1 MEIKWV
7 KDSVVEKIASGRGR
21 KANGPSLV
29 LASLVK
35 ELEKNPNK
43 WAEFP
48 MKLASA
54 SSTREWKK
62 KYKNLEVRTTGGN
75 ALGKDAPGKKNWTV
89 YVRVTKAVTTKRAY
103 NKTGKYSK
111 AAK

>member
-21 KANGPSLV
+21 KVNGPSLV
-29 LASLVK
+29 LASIIT
-35 ELEKNPNK
+35 ELEKNPNR
-43 WAEFP
+43 WAELP
-48 MKLASA
+48 IKVPSA

-75 ALGKDAPGKKNWTV
+75 SLAKDAPGKKNWTV
-89 YVRVTKAVTTKRAY
+89 YVRVTKSVTSKRAY